1 MSLSRMYTPVL
12 HFDDI
17 NGRPLVGGK
26 LYTYKANSSTPA
38 PTYRNKSGTLLNENP
53 ISLDERGECEVWLV
67 DGLRYKIVL
76 VDSIGTRIWEAD
88 NVSSMSDVSNAN
100 IDVDGT
106 SPVKVSKSVV
116 NGVTKY
122 TVSLEKSFVD
132 EVHDNT
138 RNISNETERAHVAE
152 QNLSQRIE
160 AVSGQLSTETTRAQN
175 AEHTLSER
183 IENVNVA
190 LSDETARAKAAEASA
205 RTVVRAGEGIQVDK
219 VVNPLGD
226 GHDEYFVSTYLPEA
240 TSTRFGVVKTGDDTV
255 QAIPKNEPSRNKH
268 RTYPVQKNR
277 DGQMVVNV
285 PWRNDFK
292 NVYKGIL
299 ILTIEG
305 TCTDTYRPATAE
317 TSEHVTTMIVS
328 PDYGEVS
335 SFYGNNTFSVE
346 YHEESGHPADNRPEF
361 RVNTAG
367 KLLFTFEN
375 DQQESLAFHMAL
387 SIHSKSGY
395 QYIEDNEPVFAE
407 WGHDSSMQQAVMDMV
422 RTLVVKKSDYD
433 NTYPILGNGISLSS
447 PRTVDLETTYKIQAV
462 AEYLYTCSPPE
473 FFVFDAVDD
482 EGDYMVDDEG
492 DRMVI
497 YEDNPDY
504 VGA

>member
-1 MSLSRMYTPVL
+1 MYTPIL

-26 LYTYKANSSTPA
+26 LYTYQANSSTPA

-88 NVSSMSDVSNAN
+88 NVSSMSDVSNAS

-138 RNISNETERAHVAE
+138 RNIVKETERAYVAE
-152 QNLSQRIE
+152 QNLSQRID

-219 VVNPLGD
+219 VVDPYGD
-226 GHDEYFVSTYLPEA
+226 GHDEYFVSTYLPKA
-240 TSTRFGVVKTGDDTV
+240 TSTRFGVVKTGSDAI
-255 QAIPKNEPSRNKH
+255 QAVPKNEPSQNKH
-268 RTYPVQKNR
+268 RTYPVQKNA

-285 PWRNDFK
+285 PWRNGYAD
-292 NVYKGIL
+292 VHKGIL

-317 TSEHVTTMIVS
+317 TSEHVTTKIVS
-328 PDYGEVS
+328 PDYGETS
-335 SFYGNNTFSVE
+335 YYGTNSFSVA
-346 YHEESGHPADNRPEF
+346 YHEEEGFPADHRPIF
-361 RVNTAG
+361 SVDSIG
-367 KLLFTFEN
+367 KLVFTFEN
-375 DQQESLAFHMAL
+375 EQQDSLAFHCAL
-387 SIHSKSGY
+387 SISSKSGY
-395 QYIEDNEPVFAE
+395 QFIEDNEPVFAE
-407 WGHDSSMQQAVMDMV
+407 WGYDQSMKQPVMGMV
-422 RTLVVKKSDYD
+422 RTLVIKKSDES
-433 NTYPILGNGISLSS
+433 NIHPILGNGISLAS
-447 PRTVDLETTYKIQAV
+447 PRTVDLETTYKIEAV

-482 EGDYMVDDEG
+482 EGDNMVDDEG

>member
-1 MSLSRMYTPVL
+1 MYTPVL

-26 LYTYKANSSTPA
+26 LYTYEANSSTPA
-38 PTYRNKSGTLLNENP
+38 PTYRDKSGTLLNENP

-67 DGLRYKIVL
+67 DGLRYKMVL

-88 NVSSMSDVSNAN
+88 NVSSMSDVSNAS

-138 RNISNETERAHVAE
+138 RNIVNETERAYVAE
-152 QNLSQRIE
+152 QNLSQRID

-219 VVNPLGD
+219 VVDPFGD

-255 QAIPKNEPSRNKH
+255 QAIPKNEPTRYKH
-268 RTYPVQKNR
+268 RTYPVQKNA

-285 PWRNDFK
+285 PWKDGAGER
-292 NVYKGIL
+292 YKGIVTILIQGACIDTTDPITGVASQVVSGTFADADMFPSGDNTITSITYREVAGKPSDFKPEFHIDNQGHLYYTFGEKNQEWLVFDMLVHFDTMQGFGYLDDGDVEFVANSAFVPQPVMAINQRIPVQKTIDGVGGKILDEGL
-299 ILTIEG
+299 ILVV
-305 TCTDTYRPATAE
+305 PK
-317 TSEHVTTMIVS
+317 S
-328 PDYGEVS
+328 
-335 SFYGNNTFSVE
+335 NNL
-346 YHEESGHPADNRPEF
+346 G
-361 RVNTAG
+361 
-367 KLLFTFEN
+367 
-375 DQQESLAFHMAL
+375 
-387 SIHSKSGY
+387 SGY
-395 QYIEDNEPVFAE
+395 NIV
-407 WGHDSSMQQAVMDMV
+407 
-422 RTLVVKKSDYD
+422 L
-433 NTYPILGNGISLSS
+433 I
-447 PRTVDLETTYKIQAV
+447 
-462 AEYLYTCSPPE
+462 AEYWYTSSPPE
-473 FFVFDAVDD
+473 FFVFNAVDD
-482 EGDYMVDDEG
+482 EGDYMVDEQG